1 VARRLPPK
9 GFESSAIELASI
21 KTGTK
26 WFRLYSSRYPDP
38 LGFGFSPS
46 RFSDPRVAL
55 PEKDRF
61 GVIYFGSSLKV
72 CFLERVLRDRRNGR
86 LGDVPI
92 PYVELEQLMGA
103 EITIVRPLNLVDL
116 CGANPVKMGVP
127 TDAVRASSH
136 RLGQK
141 WSLAFWLH
149 KQRPDGILHPSRLNE
164 EINLALYD
172 VALPNVRVSRT
183 RPFLEYTAE
192 VAALIREFK
201 LAIV

>member
-1 VARRLPPK
+1 MARRTPPK
-9 GFESSAIELASI
+9 GFESSGIELASI

-46 RFSDPRVAL
+46 RFSDPGVAL

-72 CFLERVLRDRRNGR
+72 CFLERILRDIRNGR

-92 PYVELEQLMGA
+92 PYAELEQLMCA
-103 EITIVRPLNLVDL
+103 EIVTARPLNLVDL
-116 CGANPVKMGVP
+116 RGDNLVKMGVP

-149 KQRPDGILHPSRLNE
+149 KQRPHGILYPSRLNE

-172 VALPNVRVSRT
+172 VAAYLERG
-183 RPFLEYTAE
+183 PFEYTAE
-192 VAALIREFK
+192 AAALIREFK

>member
-1 VARRLPPK
+1 VVRRLPPK
-9 GFESSAIELASI
+9 GFESTKLEVASI
-21 KTGTK
+21 RTRTK
-26 WFRLYSSRYPDP
+26 WFRLYPSRHPDP

-46 RFSDPRVAL
+46 RFSDPRVKL

-61 GVIYFGSSLKV
+61 GIIYFGSSLKV

-92 PYVELEQLMGA
+92 PYPELEQLMCA

-116 CGANPVKMGVP
+116 CGDNPVKMGVP
-127 TDAVRASSH
+127 TDSFRASSH

-149 KQRPDGILHPSRLNE
+149 NQRPHGILYPSRLNE
-164 EINLALYD
+164 EINLVLYD
-172 VALPNVRVSRT
+172 VALPNVRVYRT

>member
-1 VARRLPPK
+1 VARRTPPK
-9 GFESSAIELASI
+9 GFESSGIELASI

-61 GVIYFGSSLKV
+61 GVIYFGSSLKF
-72 CFLERVLRDRRNGR
+72 CFLERILRDIRNGR

-92 PYVELEQLMGA
+92 PYAELEQLMCA
-103 EITIVRPLNLVDL
+103 EIVTARQLNLVDL
-116 CGANPVKMGVP
+116 RGDNLVKMGVP

-149 KQRPDGILHPSRLNE
+149 KQRPHGILYYSRLND
-164 EINLALYD
+164 EISMALYD
-172 VALPNVRVSRT
+172 VALPSIRVSTT
-183 RPFLEYTAE
+183 RPLLECRTE
-192 VAALIREFK
+192 VAGLIREFK
-201 LAIV
+201 LAVV

>member
-1 VARRLPPK
+1 VARRTPPK

-21 KTGTK
+21 RTGAK
-26 WFRLYSSRYPDP
+26 WFRLYPSRYPDP

-61 GVIYFGSSLKV
+61 RVIYFGSSLKV
-72 CFLERVLRDRRNGR
+72 CFLERILRDLRNGR

-92 PYVELEQLMGA
+92 PYAELEQLMCA
-103 EITIVRPLNLVDL
+103 EIVTARPLNLADL
-116 CGANPVKMGVP
+116 RGDNLVKMGVP

-149 KQRPDGILHPSRLNE
+149 KQRPHGILYPSRLNE
-164 EINLALYD
+164 EINMALYD
-172 VALPNVRVSRT
+172 VALPNIRVSTT
-183 RPFLEYTAE
+183 RPFLHYMAE
-192 VAALIREFK
+192 VAGLIREFK

>member
-1 VARRLPPK
+1 VARRTPPK
-9 GFESSAIELASI
+9 GFESSKLELASI
-21 KTGTK
+21 KSGTR
-26 WFRLYSSRYPDP
+26 FYRLYSSRYPDP
-38 LGFGFSPS
+38 LGFGFAPS

-61 GVIYFGSSLKV
+61 GIIYFGSSLKV
-72 CFLERVLRDRRNGR
+72 CFLERILRDLRNGR

-92 PYVELEQLMGA
+92 PYAELEQLMCA
-103 EITIVRPLNLVDL
+103 EITTGRPLNLVDL
-116 CGANPVKMGVP
+116 RGDNPVKMGVP
-127 TDAVRASSH
+127 TDAIRASSH

-149 KQRPDGILHPSRLNE
+149 KQRPHGILYPSRLNE

-172 VALPNVRVSRT
+172 VALPTVSVSGS
-183 RPFLEYTAE
+183 RPFLEYRAE
-192 VAALIREFK
+192 VAALIRPFK

>member
-1 VARRLPPK
+1 MPPK
-9 GFESSAIELASI
+9 GFESSKIELASI
-21 KTGTK
+21 RTGTK
-26 WFRLYSSRYPDP
+26 WYRLYSSSHPDP

-46 RFSDPRVAL
+46 RFSDPRLKL

-61 GVIYFGSSLKV
+61 RRLSILVHLSKSAFSNE
-72 CFLERVLRDRRNGR
+72 CLRDLRNGQ

-92 PYVELEQLMGA
+92 PYAELEQLTCA
-103 EITIVRPLNLVDL
+103 EVTMARPLNTVDL
-116 CGANPVKMGVP
+116 RGDNPIKMGVP

-149 KQRPDGILHPSRLNE
+149 KQRPHGILYASRLNE
-164 EINLALYD
+164 EICLALYD
-172 VALPNVRVSRT
+172 VALPNVRVSTT
-183 RPFLEYTAE
+183 RPFVEYKAE
-192 VAALIREFK
+192 VASLIREFK

>member
-1 VARRLPPK
+1 VTRRKPPR
-9 GFESSAIELASI
+9 GFGTSLIELASI
-21 KTGTK
+21 STGTK
-26 WFRLYSSRYPDP
+26 WFRLYPSRYSDP
-38 LGFGFSPS
+38 LGFGFTPS
-46 RFSDPRVAL
+46 RFSDPRLDLAE
-55 PEKDRF
+55 PDRF

-92 PYVELEQLMGA
+92 PYAELEQLTCA
-103 EITIVRPLNLVDL
+103 ELTTVRPLNVVDL
-116 CGANPVKMGVP
+116 RGDCLVKMGVP

-136 RLGQK
+136 RLGQQ
-141 WSLAFWLH
+141 WSLTFWLH
-149 KQRPDGILHPSRLNE
+149 KQHPDGILYPSRLNE

-172 VALPNVRVSRT
+172 VALPKVRVSST
-183 RPFLEYTAE
+183 RPFLECRAE

>member
-9 GFESSAIELASI
+9 GFESSGIELASI

-46 RFSDPRVAL
+46 RFSDPGVAL

-72 CFLERVLRDRRNGR
+72 CFLERILRDLRNGR

-92 PYVELEQLMGA
+92 PYAELEQLMCA
-103 EITIVRPLNLVDL
+103 EIVTARPLNLVDL
-116 CGANPVKMGVP
+116 RGDNLVKMGVP

-149 KQRPDGILHPSRLNE
+149 KQRPHGILYPFRLNE

-172 VALPNVRVSRT
+172 VALPNMRVSTT
-183 RPFLEYTAE
+183 RPLLEYRTE
-192 VAALIREFK
+192 VAGLIREFK
-201 LAIV
+201 LAII

>member
-1 VARRLPPK
+1 LN
-9 GFESSAIELASI
+9 SASI

-26 WFRLYSSRYPDP
+26 WFRLYSSRYLDP
-38 LGFGFSPS
+38 LGFGFSAS

-92 PYVELEQLMGA
+92 PYAELEQLMCA
-103 EITIVRPLNLVDL
+103 EIVTARPLNLVDL
-116 CGANPVKMGVP
+116 RGDNLVKMGVP

-141 WSLAFWLH
+141 WSLDFWLH
-149 KQRPDGILHPSRLNE
+149 KQRPHGILYYSRLND
-164 EINLALYD
+164 EINMALYD
-172 VALPNVRVSRT
+172 VALPSIRVSTT
-183 RPFLEYTAE
+183 RSLLEYRTE
-192 VAALIREFK
+192 VARLIREFK

>member
-1 VARRLPPK
+1 MAGRLPPK
-9 GFESSAIELASI
+9 GFESSKIELASI
-21 KTGTK
+21 ETGTK
-26 WFRLYSSRYPDP
+26 CYRLYSSSHPDP

-46 RFSDPRVAL
+46 RFSDPRLKL

-61 GVIYFGSSLKV
+61 GIIYFGSSLKV
-72 CFLERVLRDRRNGR
+72 CFLERVLRDLRNGQ

-92 PYVELEQLMGA
+92 PYAELEQLMCA
-103 EITIVRPLNLVDL
+103 EVTTVRPLSLVDL
-116 CGANPVKMGVP
+116 RGDNPVRMGVP

-136 RLGQK
+136 RLGQR

-149 KQRPDGILHPSRLNE
+149 EQRPHGILYPSRLNE

-172 VALPNVRVSRT
+172 VALPNVIVSST
-183 RPFLEYTAE
+183 RPFLEYRAE
-192 VAALIREFK
+192 VAALIRRFK